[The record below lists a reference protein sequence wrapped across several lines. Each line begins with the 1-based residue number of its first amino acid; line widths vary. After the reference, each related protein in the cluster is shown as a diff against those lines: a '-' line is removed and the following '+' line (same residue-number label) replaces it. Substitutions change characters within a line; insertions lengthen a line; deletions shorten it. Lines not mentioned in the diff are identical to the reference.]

1 MGYRSEIGICLK
13 KEDYITLMKKA
24 EKENKEAYNLITKPD
39 EFRYNELNDN
49 EYITLYWRWI
59 KDYTDD
65 MNWIQKNLLEY
76 EHHYCRAGESSA
88 ELDGENYYNSEEPLY
103 ELCEAIATITL
114 TGKKI
119 KLKDII

>member
-39 EFRYNELNDN
+39 EFRHNELNDN

-103 ELCEAIATITL
+103 EFCEAIATITL

>member
-13 KEDYITLMKKA
+13 KEDFIALMKKA
-24 EKENKEAYNLITKPD
+24 KEENKDAYNLITRPD
-39 EFRYNELNDN
+39 EFRHNELNDN

-65 MNWIQKNLLEY
+65 MNWIKENLLEY
-76 EHHYCRAGESSA
+76 EHHYCRAGESSE
-88 ELDGENYYNSEEPLY
+88 ELDGDNCYNSEEPLY
-103 ELCEAIATITL
+103 EFCEATATITL

-119 KLKDII
+119 KLKDIV